1 MKKLT
6 DALTFYHKENG
17 LKFHDFMVLSLIADC
32 IRFVGVFRDVGAE
45 QLVEWFGGSGH
56 RRNPK
61 RL

>member
-1 MKKLT
+1 MK
-6 DALTFYHKENG
+6 
-17 LKFHDFMVLSLIADC
+17 LSLVAGC

-45 QLVEWFGGSGH
+45 QLVEWFGGARH